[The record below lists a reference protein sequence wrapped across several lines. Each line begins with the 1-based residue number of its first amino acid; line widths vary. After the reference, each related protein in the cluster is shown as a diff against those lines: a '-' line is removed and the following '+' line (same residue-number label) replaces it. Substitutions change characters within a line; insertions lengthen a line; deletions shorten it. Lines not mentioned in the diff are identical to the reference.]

1 MDEILDVLDLLTD
14 SGLEG
19 AIIWVF
25 RILGLLAILAG
36 IGVWLFTNITL
47 VVPVVLIIVGLVL
60 IVVPGI
66 LLQIAEL
73 AG

>member
-1 MDEILDVLDLLTD
+1 MDEILDVLDLLAD

>member
-1 MDEILDVLDLLTD
+1 MDEILDVLDLLAD

-60 IVVPGI
+60 IVVPGV